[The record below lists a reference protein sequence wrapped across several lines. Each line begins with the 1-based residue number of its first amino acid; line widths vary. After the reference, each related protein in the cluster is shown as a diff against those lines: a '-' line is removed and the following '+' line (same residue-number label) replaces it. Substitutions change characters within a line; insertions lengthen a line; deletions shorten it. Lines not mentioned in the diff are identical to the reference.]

1 MRLALF
7 DIDGTLIPDPGS
19 EPRFARYLLA
29 RGWLGPRQ
37 CLAYAGYVLRYY
49 PRYRRRVFQKNK
61 AYLAGLAVSE
71 IAAAAADF
79 VRTDLEPL
87 LHEPTVSRLRQHLAG
102 GDRVMLL
109 SGTPQ
114 FIADPLAA
122 LLGAHGAYGS
132 ICAVRNGKFVA
143 APPLRHPFRET
154 KVGAAGELA
163 EAAGLSLADVVA
175 YGDSINDTQLFHAVG
190 RSIVVMPSRRLR
202 QVAGGEGWD
211 IMSS

>member
-29 RGWLGPRQ
+29 RGRLGPRQ
-37 CLAYAGYVLRYY
+37 WLAYTAYLLRYY
-49 PRYRRRVFQKNK
+49 PHYRRRVFQKNK
-61 AYLAGLAVSE
+61 AYLAGLTVSDIAV
-71 IAAAAADF
+71 AAEDF

-87 LHEPTVSRLRQHLAG
+87 LHKPTVGRLREHLAA

-114 FIADPLAA
+114 FIADPLAS
-122 LLGAHGAYGS
+122 LLGAHGACGA
-132 ICAVRNGKFVA
+132 ICAVRDGKFVA
-143 APPLRHPFRET
+143 EPPLRHPFRET
-154 KVGAAGELA
+154 KVAAARELA

-175 YGDSINDTQLFHAVG
+175 YGDSINDTHLFHAVG
-190 RSIVVMPSRRLR
+190 RSIVVMPSRKLR